1 MTLREWCDAHPQTP
15 MKGLRLTGPTGDP
28 FTLAHVWRVGDGEP
42 PRVGMFLHYGDATE
56 GECKTVF
63 TSWDEWQDAWTVR

>member
-1 MTLREWCDAHPQTP
+1 